1 MAALGSLGRA
11 VTETAANLYL
21 NRGLTDNSV
30 DDQNSEEQQFCNLTN
45 SSSVGNYYGLD
56 HDA

>member
-21 NRGLTDNSV
+21 NRGLEESSIN
-30 DDQNSEEQQFCNLTN
+30 DQNSEVQFANLTN
-45 SSSVGNYYGLD
+45 SSSAENDYGLD